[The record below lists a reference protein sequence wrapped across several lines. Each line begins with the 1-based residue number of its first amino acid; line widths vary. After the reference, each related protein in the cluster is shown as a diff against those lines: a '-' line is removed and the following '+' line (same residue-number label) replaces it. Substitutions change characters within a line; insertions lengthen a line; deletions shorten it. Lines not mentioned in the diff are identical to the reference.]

1 MRFVSIWQSSFGSVS
16 DMKAVQETRTPHQ
29 PKRKPR
35 RGGNQS
41 PGVYKGRRMTY
52 AELIIEAINST
63 VEKRLTL
70 KGIYEWMLR

>member
-29 PKRKPR
+29 QKRKPR

-52 AELIIEAINST
+52 AELIIEVINST